1 MIGFFSKE
9 ELNDFERYVKVQKSG
24 KYNMFDPRARQQTGL
39 TKERFL
45 FVIENYSNMNT
56 KYLEQ
61 KEALK

>member
-39 TKERFL
+39 TKERYL
-45 FVIENYSNMNT
+45 FVIENYSNMKTNFE
-56 KYLEQ
+56 KEQ
-61 KEALK
+61 MK